1 MQDKRLT
8 VILPT
13 RYTPQMRRE
22 LSAYASTARMTEGE
36 VIRIALAK
44 FLNGKRT
51 TSRGHNAAKDAR
63 NERGTAQP
71 ATA

>member
-13 RYTPQMRRE
+13 RYTPQMRME
-22 LSAYASTARMTEGE
+22 LTAYANTARMTEGE
-36 VIRIALAK
+36 VIRLAVAK

-51 TSRGHNAAKDAR
+51 TSRGQNAAKDTR
-63 NERGTAQP
+63 NERAPQP